1 MSLASKPEKYVLI
14 SVNPKAGRRSPRVRA
29 ERLQAALVKRG
40 FCVELHTDL
49 AVVSSR
55 ANELFAENRLQAL
68 VGVGGD
74 GTAAELTNRTVPGV
88 PIAILPSGTANL
100 IAKYLKIPFK
110 PEKLA
115 ETIAEGATIRFDA
128 GRANGRL
135 FLVMVSA
142 GIDADVVR
150 QVHAARE
157 ESYRRQTKKG
167 AHISYLSYIKPIFG
181 SISSYRYPRI
191 KTEFVDAPQTVG
203 TVAANSTQSPQS
215 AATSETANS
224 TQSAETAQNADI
236 FAASPGATREIVGKW
251 PFVFNLPRYGWG
263 LPLVPRCVG
272 VDGRLDYC
280 IFQGGK
286 LFLALFDV
294 FCAQMFSSH
303 RLLPNAK
310 LGVGTTFRLS
320 AADPT
325 APGAASIPYQIDGDP
340 GGVLPVEIE
349 TVPNRFTT
357 IAPAAVVAR
366 LEKARR

>member
-1 MSLASKPEKYVLI
+1 MPSSSKPEKYVLI

-29 ERLQAALVKRG
+29 ERLQTELEKRG

-49 AVVSSR
+49 ALVSSR

-74 GTAAELTNRTVPGV
+74 GTAAELTNRTAPGV
-88 PIAILPSGTANL
+88 PIGILPSGTANL

-115 ETIAEGATIRFDA
+115 ATIAEGATISFDA

-191 KTEFVDAPQTVG
+191 KTEFVDAPVADVSETSQTLQ
-203 TVAANSTQSPQS
+203 TAPSTQ
-215 AATSETANS
+215 AENL
-224 TQSAETAQNADI
+224 TQSAETASSADI
-236 FAASPGATREIVGKW
+236 FAAAPDSVREIVGKW

-286 LFLALFDV
+286 LVLALFDI
-294 FCAQMFSSH
+294 FCAQIFSSH
-303 RLLPNAK
+303 RFLPNAK
-310 LGVGTTFRLS
+310 LGRGTAFRLV
-320 AADPT
+320 AADP
-325 APGAASIPYQIDGDP
+325 AAQGAASIPYQIDGDP

-349 TVPNRFTT
+349 TVPNRFTAV
-357 IAPAAVVAR
+357 APAAVVAR
-366 LEKARR
+366 LKRAGR

>member
-1 MSLASKPEKYVLI
+1 MPSSSKPEKYVLI

-29 ERLQAALVKRG
+29 ERLQAELEKRG

-49 AVVSSR
+49 ALVSSR

-74 GTAAELTNRTVPGV
+74 GTAAELTNRTAPGV
-88 PIAILPSGTANL
+88 PIGILPSGTANL

-115 ETIAEGATIRFDA
+115 ATIAEGATISFDA

-191 KTEFVDAPQTVG
+191 KTEFVDAPVADVSEPAQT
-203 TVAANSTQSPQS
+203 SQ
-215 AATSETANS
+215 TAS
-224 TQSAETAQNADI
+224 SADI
-236 FAASPGATREIVGKW
+236 FAAAPGSVREIVGKW

-294 FCAQMFSSH
+294 FCAQIFSSH
-303 RLLPNAK
+303 RFLPNAK
-310 LGVGTTFRLS
+310 LGRGTAFRLV
-320 AADPT
+320 AADP
-325 APGAASIPYQIDGDP
+325 AAQGAASIPYQIDGDP

-349 TVPNRFTT
+349 TVPNRFTAV
-357 IAPAAVVAR
+357 APAAVVAR
-366 LEKARR
+366 LKRAGR

>member
-1 MSLASKPEKYVLI
+1 MPASKPEKYVLI

-29 ERLQAALVKRG
+29 ERLQAALEKRG

-49 AVVSSR
+49 AVVSGR
-55 ANELFAENRLQAL
+55 ANELFAENRLQTL

-100 IAKYLKIPFK
+100 IAKYLKIPFN

-115 ETIAEGATIRFDA
+115 ATIAEGATISFDA

-181 SISSYRYPRI
+181 SISSYRYPRV
-191 KTEFVDAPQTVG
+191 KTEFIDAPQTAQPPQDAASPE
-203 TVAANSTQSPQS
+203 AANSTQVPQS
-215 AATSETANS
+215 
-224 TQSAETAQNADI
+224 ADI
-236 FAASPGATREIVGKW
+236 FAASPGSTREIIGKW

-294 FCAQMFSSH
+294 FCAQIFSSH

-310 LGVGTTFRLS
+310 LGRGTTFRLT

-325 APGAASIPYQIDGDP
+325 VEGAASIPYQIDGDP

-349 TVPNRFTT
+349 TVPNRFTAV
-357 IAPAAVVAR
+357 APAAVVKR
-366 LEKARR
+366 LERARR

>member
-1 MSLASKPEKYVLI
+1 
-14 SVNPKAGRRSPRVRA
+14 
-29 ERLQAALVKRG
+29 LQAALEKRG

-49 AVVSSR
+49 AVVSGR

-100 IAKYLKIPFK
+100 IAKYLKIPFN

-115 ETIAEGATIRFDA
+115 ATIAEGATISFDA

-181 SISSYRYPRI
+181 SISSYYYPRI
-191 KTEFVDAPQTVG
+191 KTEFVDASG
-203 TVAANSTQSPQS
+203 S
-215 AATSETANS
+215 
-224 TQSAETAQNADI
+224 
-236 FAASPGATREIVGKW
+236 TREIVGKW

-280 IFQGGK
+280 IFKGGK

-310 LGVGTTFRLS
+310 LGVGTTFRLT
-320 AADPT
+320 AADST
-325 APGAASIPYQIDGDP
+325 AKGAATIPYQIDGDP

-349 TVPNRFTT
+349 TVPNRFTAV
-357 IAPAAVVAR
+357 APAAVVAR
-366 LEKARR
+366 LERARR

>member
-1 MSLASKPEKYVLI
+1 MSTAPKPEKYVLI

-29 ERLQAALVKRG
+29 ERLQAALEKRG

-157 ESYRRQTKKG
+157 DSYRRQTKKG

-191 KTEFVDAPQTVG
+191 KTEFVDASG
-203 TVAANSTQSPQS
+203 SP
-215 AATSETANS
+215 
-224 TQSAETAQNADI
+224 
-236 FAASPGATREIVGKW
+236 REIVGKW

-280 IFQGGK
+280 IFKGGK

-310 LGVGTTFRLS
+310 LGVGTTFRLT
-320 AADPT
+320 AADPN
-325 APGAASIPYQIDGDP
+325 AKGAASIPYQIDGDP

-366 LEKARR
+366 LERARR

>member
-1 MSLASKPEKYVLI
+1 MSTASKPEKYVLI

-29 ERLQAALVKRG
+29 ERLQAALEKRG

-74 GTAAELTNRTVPGV
+74 GTAAELTNRTKPGV

-115 ETIAEGATIRFDA
+115 ETIAEGATISFDA

-191 KTEFVDAPQTVG
+191 KTEFIDATQTAENSQNAA
-203 TVAANSTQSPQS
+203 TPEAANSTQ
-215 AATSETANS
+215 N
-224 TQSAETAQNADI
+224 AETAQNADL
-236 FAASPGATREIVGKW
+236 FAAAPGSTREIVGKW

-294 FCAQMFSSH
+294 FCAQIFSSH

-320 AADPT
+320 AANPS
-325 APGAASIPYQIDGDP
+325 AKGAATIPYQIDGDP

-349 TVPNRFTT
+349 TVPNRFTAV
-357 IAPAAVVAR
+357 APAAVVAR

>member
-1 MSLASKPEKYVLI
+1 MSSASKLVKYVLI

-74 GTAAELTNRTVPGV
+74 GTAAELTNRTAPGV

-115 ETIAEGATIRFDA
+115 ETIAEGATISFDA

-191 KTEFVDAPQTVG
+191 KTEFVDAPQNART
-203 TVAANSTQSPQS
+203 TEQNSPQIPQNAASTEPANSTR
-215 AATSETANS
+215 T
-224 TQSAETAQNADI
+224 ADI
-236 FAASPGATREIVGKW
+236 LDAASGSTREIVGKW

-294 FCAQMFSSH
+294 FCAQIFSSH

-310 LGVGTTFRLS
+310 LGRGTTFRLS
-320 AADPT
+320 AADST
-325 APGAASIPYQIDGDP
+325 APGAATIPYQIDGDP

-349 TVPNRFTT
+349 TVPNRFTAV
-357 IAPAAVVAR
+357 APAAVVAR

>member
-1 MSLASKPEKYVLI
+1 MPASKSEKYVLI

-29 ERLQAALVKRG
+29 ERLQAALEKRG

-74 GTAAELTNRTVPGV
+74 GTAAELTNRTKPGV

-115 ETIAEGATIRFDA
+115 ETIAEGATISFDA

-191 KTEFVDAPQTVG
+191 KTEFVDAPQT
-203 TVAANSTQSPQS
+203 AQNSQS
-215 AATSETANS
+215 AALPEAANP
-224 TQSAETAQNADI
+224 TQSADI
-236 FAASPGATREIVGKW
+236 FAAAPGSTREIVGKW

-280 IFQGGK
+280 IFKGGK

-303 RLLPNAK
+303 RFLPNAK
-310 LGVGTTFRLS
+310 LGVGTTFRLT

-325 APGAASIPYQIDGDP
+325 AQGAATIPYQIDGDP

-349 TVPNRFTT
+349 TVPNRFTAV
-357 IAPAAVVAR
+357 APAAIVAR
-366 LEKARR
+366 LERARR

>member
-1 MSLASKPEKYVLI
+1 MSPASKPEKYVLI

-29 ERLQAALVKRG
+29 ERLQAALEKRG

-115 ETIAEGATIRFDA
+115 ATLAEGATICFDA

-181 SISSYRYPRI
+181 SIASYRYPRI
-191 KTEFVDAPQTVG
+191 KTEFVDAPQTVEAN
-203 TVAANSTQSPQS
+203 AAN
-215 AATSETANS
+215 A
-224 TQSAETAQNADI
+224 TQSAETAQNAEL
-236 FAASPGATREIVGKW
+236 FAATPGATREIVGKW

-280 IFQGGK
+280 IFKGGK

-310 LGVGTTFRLS
+310 LGRGTTFRLS

-325 APGAASIPYQIDGDP
+325 AKGAATIPYQIDGDP

-349 TVPNRFTT
+349 TVPNRFTVV
-357 IAPAAVVAR
+357 APAAVVAR
-366 LEKARR
+366 LERARR